1 MQINARYTS
10 LLMSFWLFIYKK
22 SPLWIEGIKY
32 VRRRQANKVEIFQIL
47 YEFLRKI
54 LPNLICFD
62 EWRHAQIRKSFF
74 PLCDSVKLKN
84 KWIINGKMINLIC
97 YWLTEI
103 NFRNLMNGWRLF
115 WKKFCVFFYYYYFNI
130 RKKKNIIH
138 FEELTQILIIAYGN
152 KYFDLNFTQHRVQIS

>member
-84 KWIINGKMINLIC
+84 KWIINAKMINLIC

-103 NFRNLMNGWRLF
+103 NFRGRLF

-130 RKKKNIIH
+130 RRKKEHNSFRRINTDTNNRIRK
-138 FEELTQILIIAYGN
+138 
-152 KYFDLNFTQHRVQIS
+152 